1 MGEIDQSS
9 PDADPDLFTF
19 GAVIDSVESDF
30 SKISSGFEVGD
41 QITFYENATSYI
53 TVEVL
58 EIDSPAYD
66 PVEGVIGNGNILGRK
81 TFNLLDKANN
91 LPYSP
96 YNEQELF
103 LTLNGIAQEPGK
115 AFKVSGSQITFS
127 EAPLGPLF
135 PQTGENLDDTYETD
149 PTAFICRAFKF
160 KEDTYN
166 SRYLK
171 KLKDIS
177 PQFDGIADQFDLYWE
192 DGTPVKADPGE
203 NFLIFINGVLQE
215 AKESAEKPLGNAY
228 YILRRTGTQPDAI
241 VFSEPPRNFADDIDP
256 VPVQLDQREVFYG
269 YGVGSYERFKIDNNL
284 IPYRG
289 TGPYLVFGEV
299 DGRVRNI
306 TDDRFI
312 LVFVDGVLQN
322 TNSYILNGPNLTF
335 LSPINKYTPES
346 GESIQ
351 NRVRLISLY
360 GRDVPKTLSFYDFDR
375 CALTNEITVTIE
387 RQITSAA
394 GDAEYLAWQG
404 QIDSF
409 NPARLKNLFT
419 ITSDGTRKLIGK
431 VSSIRF
437 DELADGST
445 LGTSKLGVVATK
457 ITMIVLNAQNFDFE
471 SLSYNPLENTADDS
485 RVSGLYISIESDFS
499 NAISFNV
506 DNKEYS
512 VDLAYTVDDEGRRLL
527 VRDVPGWLRGSELG
541 NDAYYAKFKS
551 LLDVQPGD
559 QILVDG
565 ENEYRTIEFIPTTA
579 NLRNFGEG
587 QTAKYEHF
595 AKVDVTNY
603 NGIVRGEGLSVTT
616 QIDGSGSVVSLGFS
630 DLEWNKRDLALFFDT
645 GILLQPTAY
654 QYFVPPQIKF
664 VPVDG
669 NGGGARAE
677 VVAVDGQILDVQL
690 IDGGFGYTQP
700 PKAVV
705 TRGYVVKRDQQ
716 RVIQSLSV
724 LNIETDVAA
733 GGALSVVQTEVLLTG
748 EGTVSNIFTIL
759 AIGGFAG
766 DQVAAEDQ
774 WTTIVQT
781 AGDIDNPSGHQ
792 LGNNTRPAPGGS
804 QIFTK
809 REAFGAFDQIAS
821 ELIVNETLITCTIDS
836 IEVITDTQQDPETVS
851 HQITSILQKQIN
863 TSAVYVKEDS
873 YSATGAFLDAPL
885 SPTATTIYV
894 ASTSLFPSQGKLQIG
909 KEIVSYEKTLGDRFY
924 DVTRG
929 LEGTEAQAHPGG
941 QYLRT
946 LPTFVTVLP
955 AGPTS
960 IVATESEVRMTDAKL
975 VELKSQIVTEQDV
988 KNTLDEE
995 RYLEIE
1001 QHFQLETF
1009 IDTTVL
1015 QAAVRSIKE
1024 LADQPVRVNTE
1035 RDILITNTVQVIDD
1049 VRTVSVD
1056 SHIENDFQILTPIV
1070 EPTISIAIRGIYVP
1084 SETSVTHNPE
1094 SESVVTV
1101 TVAPAAADNRMSEEI
1116 NELLFVK
1123 DYQILVDPVQDGP
1136 VVSVAIRGI
1145 FVPAESSVTHNPQSE
1160 SVVIVTTA
1168 PVAADSRMSEDIIE
1182 RMFTRDHNILL
1193 DPVDE
1198 FVVNQEIIVIPP
1210 TTVLD
1215 GTQSATSY
1223 STVTEVVAS
1232 ISNISSDS
1240 ARIHTIDR
1248 LSNIGIERTIS
1259 PDFKLETEITK
1270 FEGLKDEKTFSTV
1283 LGTHESVSTLSVT
1296 PVETQLGALHTSL
1309 VTTAIVD
1316 ISELALVDFPR
1327 GRDGG
1332 ILGGSS
1338 ESGPRQVQSRIE
1350 LFGDADI
1357 NTISIIET
1365 NVDFSVG
1372 GISSTYSVA
1381 SNLPEVN
1388 GRSKPADVTLQR
1400 EMGILD
1406 YFEEFVVLETTV
1418 KLRN

>member
-1 MGEIDQSS
+1 M
-9 PDADPDLFTF
+9 
-19 GAVIDSVESDF
+19 
-30 SKISSGFEVGD
+30 
-41 QITFYENATSYI
+41 
-53 TVEVL
+53 
-58 EIDSPAYD
+58 
-66 PVEGVIGNGNILGRK
+66 
-81 TFNLLDKANN
+81 
-91 LPYSP
+91 
-96 YNEQELF
+96 
-103 LTLNGIAQEPGK
+103 
-115 AFKVSGSQITFS
+115 
-127 EAPLGPLF
+127 
-135 PQTGENLDDTYETD
+135 
-149 PTAFICRAFKF
+149 
-160 KEDTYN
+160 
-166 SRYLK
+166 
-171 KLKDIS
+171 
-177 PQFDGIADQFDLYWE
+177 YWE

-215 AKESAEKPLGNAY
+215 AKESAEQLDNAY

-241 VFSEPPRNFADDIDP
+241 VFAEPPRNFADDIDP
-256 VPVQLDQREVFYG
+256 VPVQLDQRENFYG

-289 TGPYLVFGEV
+289 VGPYLVFGEV

-375 CALTNEITVTIE
+375 CALTNEITVSIE
-387 RQITSAA
+387 RKITSAA
-394 GDAEYLAWQG
+394 GDAEYLEWQG

-431 VSSIRF
+431 VSSLRF

-457 ITMIVLNAQNFDFE
+457 ITMVVLNAQNFDFE

-512 VDLAYTVDDEGRRLL
+512 VDLSYAVDDEGRRIL
-527 VRDVPGWLRGSELG
+527 VRDIPGWLRGSELG
-541 NDAYYAKFKS
+541 NDAYYSKFKA
-551 LLDVQPGD
+551 LLDIQPGD

-579 NLRNFGEG
+579 NLRNFGEA

-700 PKAVV
+700 PRAVV
-705 TRGYVVKRDQQ
+705 TRGYVVKRDPQ
-716 RVIQSLSV
+716 RTISSVSV
-724 LNIETDVAA
+724 LKIESDVAA
-733 GGALSVVQTEVLLTG
+733 GGSLSVVQTEITIGG
-748 EGTVSNIFTIL
+748 EGAVNSVFSIVTFGIAGSVNLVS
-759 AIGGFAG
+759 G
-766 DQVAAEDQ
+766 DDITAHIWPDAVAAGE
-774 WTTIVQT
+774 TIDTV
-781 AGDIDNPSGHQ
+781 AEV
-792 LGNNTRPAPGGS
+792 
-804 QIFTK
+804 FTK
-809 REAFGAFDQIAS
+809 RDPSGAIDQVAS
-821 ELIVNETLITCTIDS
+821 ELIVNEIMITCTIDS

-909 KEIVSYEKTLGDRFY
+909 KEIVSYEKTLSDRFY
-924 DVTRG
+924 DVARG

-988 KNTLDEE
+988 KNTIDEE
-995 RYLEIE
+995 RYIEIE
-1001 QHFQLETF
+1001 QHFQIETF
-1009 IDTTVL
+1009 IDTTVV
-1015 QAAVRSIKE
+1015 QAAVRSFKE

-1198 FVVNQEIIVIPP
+1198 FVVNQEIIVIPQD
-1210 TTVLD
+1210 TVLD

-1259 PDFKLETEITK
+1259 PDLKLETQITK

-1350 LFGDADI
+1350 IFGDADI

-1388 GRSKPADVTLQR
+1388 GRPKPADVTLQR
-1400 EMGILD
+1400 EMGVLD